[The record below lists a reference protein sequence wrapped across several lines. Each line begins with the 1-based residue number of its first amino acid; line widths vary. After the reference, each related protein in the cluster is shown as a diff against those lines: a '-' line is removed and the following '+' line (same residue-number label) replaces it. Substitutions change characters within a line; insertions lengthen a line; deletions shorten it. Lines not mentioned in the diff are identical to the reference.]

1 MSVSALHEWLARS
14 CCQRLVT
21 LYWWYLYSFHKIL
34 IEVEKQLIRDFSG
47 LCDWFV
53 GNKLSIEF
61 GQDKTKSILFGT
73 KHELWNAKPLNI
85 VYNGIEIRQHGKVK
99 YLECILNESLS
110 GKSMPLNVIDKVIHV
125 WSFYINQIVF

>member
-1 MSVSALHEWLARS
+1 MNDLPEAVARGS
-14 CCQRLVT
+14 L
-21 LYWWYLYSFHKIL
+21 LYTDDTCIVFHHKIL

-85 VYNGIEIRQHGKVK
+85 AYNGTEIRQHGKEK
-99 YLECILNESLS
+99 YLECILN
-110 GKSMPLNVIDKVIHV
+110 
-125 WSFYINQIVF
+125 